1 MEAAEPVKCDTP
13 SVNSYADNFDL
24 IEELVAEKNNE
35 KYKIQLGT
43 KENNNYLVIKSF
55 SNSLKNIIYYQQ
67 SYSKNELR
75 NISKIFDLYKSFKE
89 IISFLKNK
97 NKLYDIE
104 EIKDELIIKFKF
116 KSGNNIIK
124 FNLKKQLMKTDD
136 AIKYLLDEISNL
148 NIKHKSDIIQISE
161 KYKSEISNLEKE
173 NKKLW
178 KEISNLKKTIKQS
191 KLYALNEIY
200 DLSNILN
207 YDYSIDFIFD
217 YIRENDRFSNFNFI
231 KLLFRSSRDGDSSK
245 FCHELCD
252 NKQNV
257 LVIILSDAGY
267 VFGGY
272 TKIGFKT
279 NNINPAYV
287 VDNNSFLFSV
297 DLQKI
302 YPAIMFQQHICH
314 IADNYGLCF
323 NGSLAFFD
331 NFMHNSDGYIF
342 GFNHDNN
349 TEFYSKPSNQFE
361 MNGGIGSFKCI
372 ELEVFQIY

>member
-75 NISKIFDLYKSFKE
+75 NIAKIFDLYKSFKE
-89 IISFLKNK
+89 IILFLKNK

-104 EIKDELIIKFKF
+104 EIKDELIIKF

-178 KEISNLKKTIKQS
+178 KEISNLKKTIKQT
-191 KLYALNEIY
+191 KLYDLNEIY

-217 YIRENDRFSNFNFI
+217 YIRENNRFSNFNFI
-231 KLLFRSSRDGDSSK
+231 KLLFRGSRDGDSSK

-349 TEFYSKPSNQFE
+349 AEFYSKPSNQFE

>member
-67 SYSKNELR
+67 SYSKNDLR

-104 EIKDELIIKFKF
+104 EIIDELIIKFKF

-231 KLLFRSSRDGDSSK
+231 KLLFRGSRDGDSSK

-349 TEFYSKPSNQFE
+349 AEFYSKPSNQFE

>member
-75 NISKIFDLYKSFKE
+75 NIAKIFDLYKSFKE

-207 YDYSIDFIFD
+207 YDYSIEFIFD

-231 KLLFRSSRDGDSSK
+231 KLLFRGSRDGDSSK

-257 LVIILSDAGY
+257 LVMILSDAGY

-297 DLQKI
+297 VK
-302 YPAIMFQQHICH
+302 
-314 IADNYGLCF
+314 
-323 NGSLAFFD
+323 
-331 NFMHNSDGYIF
+331 
-342 GFNHDNN
+342 
-349 TEFYSKPSNQFE
+349 FYF
-361 MNGGIGSFKCI
+361 
-372 ELEVFQIY
+372 